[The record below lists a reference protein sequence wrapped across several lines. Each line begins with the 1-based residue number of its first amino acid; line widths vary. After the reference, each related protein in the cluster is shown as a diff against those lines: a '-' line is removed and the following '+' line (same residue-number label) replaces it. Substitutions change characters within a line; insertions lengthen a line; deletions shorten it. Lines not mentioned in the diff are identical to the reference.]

1 MSMDAKVKIAPDQR
15 LGAQVVEMPKLLDSL
30 GFWLIT

>member
-1 MSMDAKVKIAPDQR
+1 MSMDAKVKIAPDQK
-15 LGAQVVEMPKLLDSL
+15 LGAQAFEISKLMESL